1 VAGRS
6 SRAGARA
13 GYRRRGRSPG
23 PPRPKIE
30 AINAFDAGIRFLA
43 RRPYGGAELGRR
55 LLRLGYTEDEV
66 RPALDTFV
74 ELGYINDATFAELHV
89 ARRAGRRGPR
99 ALAAELTAK
108 GVDRETVQQA
118 VSRFDR
124 DAQVR
129 VAARLVRRDVG
140 SNLPPT
146 YDELL
151 EAEGP
156 RLLRRGYSHAIAW
169 AACHAVWTGSEDM
182 LLGA

>member
-1 VAGRS
+1 MAGRS
-6 SRAGARA
+6 SRAGTRA
-13 GYRRRGRSPG
+13 GYQRRGRSPG
-23 PPRPKIE
+23 PRKPTVK
-30 AINAFDAGIRFLA
+30 AFDAGIRLLA

-55 LLRLGYTEDEV
+55 LLQLGYPEDEV

-89 ARRAGRRGPR
+89 ARRAGKRGPR
-99 ALAAELTAK
+99 ALAAELTAR

-129 VAARLVRRDVG
+129 LAARLVRRDVG

-146 YDELL
+146 YQELL

-156 RLLRRGYSHAIAW
+156 KLLRRGYSHAIAW
-169 AACHAVWTGSEDM
+169 AACHAVWTGSEDL

>member
-6 SRAGARA
+6 SKAGARA
-13 GYRRRGRSPG
+13 GYKRHGR
-23 PPRPKIE
+23 PPAPRKPQIK
-30 AINAFDAGIRFLA
+30 AINAFDAGIRLLA
-43 RRPYGGAELGRR
+43 RRPYGGVELGRR
-55 LLRLGYTEDEV
+55 LLRLGYPEDEV
-66 RPALDTFV
+66 RRALDTFV
-74 ELGYINDATFAELHV
+74 ELGYVDDVTFAELHV
-89 ARRAGRRGPR
+89 ARRAGMRGPR

-129 VAARLVRRDVG
+129 MAARLVRRDVG
-140 SNLPPT
+140 SSLPPT
-146 YDELL
+146 YEELL

-156 RLLRRGYSHAIAW
+156 KLLRRGYSHPIAW
-169 AACHAVWTGSEDM
+169 AACHAVWTGSEDL